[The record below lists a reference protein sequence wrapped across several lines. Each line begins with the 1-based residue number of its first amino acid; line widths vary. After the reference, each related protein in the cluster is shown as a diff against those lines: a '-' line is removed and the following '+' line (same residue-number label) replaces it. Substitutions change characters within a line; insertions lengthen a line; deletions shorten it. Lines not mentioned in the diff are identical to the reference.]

1 MSDWVNECMLGC
13 LCIVMSVFIPFDSGL
28 FALFLHSLY
37 RIRAHTRMH
46 KPQHTHSHTQAHAQW
61 CYSFYSGVEVFSQYS
76 IGSCT
81 YVYFVMTLALA
92 SYDWIFV
99 FFSCAIYTRVAHSHT
114 IKYSWNVCSF
124 LFPSSTFCILPFF
137 VRTAC
142 YYGFKPV
149 TIHNFFF
156 IWLRWVSLF
165 TCAETIDYR
174 NERMREK
181 ATNMLNNRKKPP
193 LMRVLTMNYIISMIV
208 IIFDFAMNGKRSRWL
223 FD

>member
-61 CYSFYSGVEVFSQYS
+61 CYSFYSGVEVFPQYS

-81 YVYFVMTLALA
+81 YVYFVMTLA

-124 LFPSSTFCILPFF
+124 LFPSSTFCISPFF

-142 YYGFKPV
+142 NYGLKPV
-149 TIHNFFF
+149 TIHNFF
-156 IWLRWVSLF
+156 L
-165 TCAETIDYR
+165 
-174 NERMREK
+174 
-181 ATNMLNNRKKPP
+181 
-193 LMRVLTMNYIISMIV
+193 
-208 IIFDFAMNGKRSRWL
+208 FDFDEFLFLHALKQSTTGTNEWGKKQPTCWTTINHTTYACTHNEL
-223 FD
+223 HNFDDSHNFWFCDEWKAKP